1 MKTRPSAG
9 YSVASAAR
17 SESWTKVL
25 LSKSVYICSKV
36 QYIFKKYPGVL
47 GYVQDDDVL
56 YDVQIDVESR
66 KLAPYT
72 DPLKRPKNRKCIHK
86 TVNAFT
92 VP

>member
-1 MKTRPSAG
+1 MMM
-9 YSVASAAR
+9 
-17 SESWTKVL
+17 
-25 LSKSVYICSKV
+25 
-36 QYIFKKYPGVL
+36 
-47 GYVQDDDVL
+47 

-72 DPLKRPKNRKCIHK
+72 DPLKCPKNRKFIYE

>member
-1 MKTRPSAG
+1 MIG
-9 YSVASAAR
+9 SVCY
-17 SESWTKVL
+17 WKKVL
-25 LSKSVYICSKV
+25 DKSTSGLKVSIFCSKV
-36 QYIFKKYPGVL
+36 QYICKKYPGVL

-56 YDVQIDVESR
+56 YDVRIDVESR

-72 DPLKRPKNRKCIHK
+72 DPLKCPKNRKFIYE